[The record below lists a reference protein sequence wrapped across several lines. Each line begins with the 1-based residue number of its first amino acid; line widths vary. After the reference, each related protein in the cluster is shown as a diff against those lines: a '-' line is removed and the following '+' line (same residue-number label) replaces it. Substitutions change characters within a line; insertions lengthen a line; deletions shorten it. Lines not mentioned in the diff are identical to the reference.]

1 MIKIKKFNKKI
12 IHFNYSILFFGGN
25 YNSIPAL
32 DTLYYNS
39 CNLNINDLLV
49 FFYFFRLFVH
59 LINHL
64 EEEIL

>member
-1 MIKIKKFNKKI
+1 MIKIKRFNKKI

-49 FFYFFRLFVH
+49 FF
-59 LINHL
+59 
-64 EEEIL
+64 